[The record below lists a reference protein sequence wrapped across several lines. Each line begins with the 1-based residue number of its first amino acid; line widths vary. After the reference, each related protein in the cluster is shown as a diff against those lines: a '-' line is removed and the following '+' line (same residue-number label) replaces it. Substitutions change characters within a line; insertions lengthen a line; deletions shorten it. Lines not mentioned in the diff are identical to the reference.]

1 MAVPASRETGAPSL
15 DVGEFSFDGREASA
29 LLIHGLTGSPY
40 EMRYLGERIAQS
52 GFRARGVC
60 LAGHGGSPE
69 ALARTSF
76 EDWYKSAEQ
85 GFDEL
90 RSHGDP
96 VVAVGLSMG
105 AVLAARLACE
115 RSDEV
120 AGVAMLASA
129 FYLNRSAEFA
139 LAIARYFGPFAR
151 RFHLAGNGP
160 DIADPETRRVYPRVT
175 LMPVAAALEL
185 TQLSAHVREKLD
197 NIRGPA
203 IIVHSRQ
210 DHVCPYRRNVS
221 LLMRQ
226 LAVPDKR
233 LVTLEESFHVVT
245 VDRERERVAG
255 EVVAFLKKCR
265 FPKRA

>member
-1 MAVPASRETGAPSL
+1 MSASRETGSPGL
-15 DVGEFSFDGREASA
+15 DVGEFSFDGSGASA

-69 ALARTSF
+69 DLARTGF
-76 EDWYKSAEQ
+76 EDWYRSAEQ

-96 VVAVGLSMG
+96 MVAVGLSMG

-115 RSDEV
+115 RSNEV

-139 LAIARYFGPFAR
+139 LAIARRFRPFVR
-151 RFHLAGNGP
+151 RLNIAGDGP

-185 TQLSAHVREKLD
+185 KRLSECVRAKLG

-203 IIVHSRQ
+203 IIMHSRQ
-210 DHVCPYRRNVS
+210 DHVCPYRRNVPF
-221 LLMRQ
+221 LMRR
-226 LAVPDKR
+226 LAVSDKR

-255 EVVAFLKKCR
+255 EVLTFIKSCC